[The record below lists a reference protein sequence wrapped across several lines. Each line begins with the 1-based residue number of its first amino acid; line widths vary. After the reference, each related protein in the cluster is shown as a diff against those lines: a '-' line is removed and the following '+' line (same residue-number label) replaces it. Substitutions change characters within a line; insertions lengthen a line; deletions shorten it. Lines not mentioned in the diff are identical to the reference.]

1 MGTSNYISFKI
12 EGIKKFGFEDSIS
25 INIENEYISE
35 IVVYEDVS
43 KVIFYVHDY
52 IKNLEHDAQKIE
64 NYLVDYLSNMMIGL
78 LKKSTSYPNA
88 SLHPVFYVTERCLGA
103 SRKTVNDEIKLEDSI
118 DLCPKFCGTDL
129 VEQWIKCVDV
139 DDYNRKTD
147 DFNILFLLLQGNNI
161 VQKYLAMYAF
171 LMLLVSNINNSKKE
185 NQKQVVDYISKTCP
199 KVGIP
204 LNLSHS
210 TRPGA
215 KNGEKEDQF
224 TALRNRI
231 AHPQINKGEERVCN
245 SSINNLSIL
254 ICYAIDEKFSYSS
267 K

>member
-1 MGTSNYISFKI
+1 M
-12 EGIKKFGFEDSIS
+12 
-25 INIENEYISE
+25 
-35 IVVYEDVS
+35 
-43 KVIFYVHDY
+43 
-52 IKNLEHDAQKIE
+52 
-64 NYLVDYLSNMMIGL
+64 
-78 LKKSTSYPNA
+78 
-88 SLHPVFYVTERCLGA
+88 TERCLGA